1 MKKSTRQA
9 SYEIQSYDIDGGV
22 SMADESILKELD
34 DAGWNK
40 IAVAAADAEI
50 KLFNSMGQF
59 SL

>member
-1 MKKSTRQA
+1 
-9 SYEIQSYDIDGGV
+9 
-22 SMADESILKELD
+22 MADESILKELD

-40 IAVAAADAEI
+40 IAVAAADVEI